1 LTRPR
6 AGLGSGRPASCFEVG
21 SKLAYRSGTYD
32 EARSM
37 AARDGVFGWL
47 YISPLMLVLVPFF
60 VAPILVVIAASFFE
74 SDGFG
79 GLIANP
85 TLANYTDIFTSKLTL
100 NLYSET
106 IRFTILTWLFSL
118 IIGFWVAY
126 FLVFHVRN
134 QLLAIGLFLLCTVPF
149 WTSNIIRMISWIP
162 LLGKEG
168 LINMSLIKLGVVH
181 EPLEFL
187 LFSSF
192 SVVVAYVHQLT
203 IFMVVPIFN
212 AMARIDKRVVEA
224 ALDAGSSRLDIMRLI
239 ILPLSKNGIALGS
252 IFVVSIVMGDFFV
265 IKVMSG
271 GGSASVV
278 GALYEDIG
286 VLQYPTAAASAVV
299 LTIVVTLL
307 VTAILRTVDVRREI
321 AQ

>member
-1 LTRPR
+1 
-6 AGLGSGRPASCFEVG
+6 
-21 SKLAYRSGTYD
+21 
-32 EARSM
+32 M
-37 AARDGVFGWL
+37 AAHKGAIRWL
-47 YISPLMLVLVPFF
+47 YVSPLMLVLVPFF
-60 VAPILVVIAASFFE
+60 VAPLLIVIAASFLE

-79 GLIANP
+79 GIVPNV
-85 TLANYTDIFTSKLTL
+85 TLANYVDIFTSQLTL
-100 NLYSET
+100 NLYAET
-106 IRFTILTWLFSL
+106 IKFTLLTWFFSL

-134 QLLAIGLFLLCTVPF
+134 PLLAIGLFLLCTVPF

-168 LINMSLIKLGVVH
+168 LINMSLIRLGVTH

-192 SVVVAYVHQLT
+192 SVVVAYVHQFT
-203 IFMVVPIFN
+203 IFMIVPIFN
-212 AMARIDKRVVEA
+212 AMARIDKRAIEA
-224 ALDAGSSRLDIMRLI
+224 ALDAGASRFDIMRLI
-239 ILPLSKNGIALGS
+239 VVPLSKNGIALGS

-265 IKVMSG
+265 VKVMSG

-278 GALYEDIG
+278 GAFYEDVG
-286 VLQYPTAAASAVV
+286 VLQYPSAAASAVL

-307 VTAILRTVDVRREI
+307 VAAILRTVDVRKEI
-321 AQ
+321 TQ